1 MIFLFTDFGSD
12 GPYVGQVMAV
22 LARNALIV
30 PAIEIFLICQLSIP
44 YLLRICCPPIVSK
57 LKQAMLFLPSLTL
70 VWGHSAWQE
79 GVRLCKAA
87 GVKQLVLTHLSPR
100 YVQGNPVTPEDLEA
114 EARAI
119 FADPRAVV
127 SWGPPNTCQARAVPG
142 GYRVTGRWGFSS
154 GCRQATWM
162 GAHCQVVEA
171 DGSLRQNQLG
181 RAALRTLLFPV
192 EQVVLHDTWNTIGLR
207 GTASDSYSVDDLFVS
222 EAFSGTREDPSLRR
236 DPSQLYAFPMQGLY
250 AVGVAG
256 VALGTARA
264 MLEAYMD
271 LAGRKVPRGLKRLAD
286 SAVVQAEVARHEA
299 RLGAAEAY
307 LQVTLREIWDGVAGA
322 EIIAIPDRA
331 RVRLACAHAI
341 QTSSDVADFA
351 YKAAGTDAIVPGSA
365 FERRFRDIHTLT
377 QQIQARAAHFEAV
390 GQVLL
395 GVHEGMFY

>member
-1 MIFLFTDFGSD
+1 MDQSVSPDPIVRARGLLPAIAAASDTIELTRRIPVGLLDDLHDGRLFRLLLPRSVGGEEVPPWVFLGAVAEVARADASVAWNLF
-12 GPYVGQVMAV
+12 VG
-22 LARNALIV
+22 NSSALIA
-30 PAIEIFLICQLSIP
+30 PFIP
-44 YLLRICCPPIVSK
+44 
-57 LKQAMLFLPSLTL
+57 
-70 VWGHSAWQE
+70 
-79 GVRLCKAA
+79 
-87 GVKQLVLTHLSPR
+87 
-100 YVQGNPVTPEDLEA
+100 LES
-114 EARAI
+114 ARAI

>member
-1 MIFLFTDFGSD
+1 MDQSVSPDPIVRARGLLPAIAAASDTIELTRRIPVGLLDDLHDGRLFRLLLPRSVGGEEVPPWVFLGAVAEVARADASVAWNLF
-12 GPYVGQVMAV
+12 VG
-22 LARNALIV
+22 NSSALIA
-30 PAIEIFLICQLSIP
+30 PFIP
-44 YLLRICCPPIVSK
+44 
-57 LKQAMLFLPSLTL
+57 
-70 VWGHSAWQE
+70 
-79 GVRLCKAA
+79 
-87 GVKQLVLTHLSPR
+87 
-100 YVQGNPVTPEDLEA
+100 LES
-114 EARAI
+114 ARAI

-341 QTSSDVADFA
+341 QESS
-351 YKAAGTDAIVPGSA
+351 
-365 FERRFRDIHTLT
+365 E
-377 QQIQARAAHFEAV
+377 
-390 GQVLL
+390 
-395 GVHEGMFY
+395 GVHEGMFD